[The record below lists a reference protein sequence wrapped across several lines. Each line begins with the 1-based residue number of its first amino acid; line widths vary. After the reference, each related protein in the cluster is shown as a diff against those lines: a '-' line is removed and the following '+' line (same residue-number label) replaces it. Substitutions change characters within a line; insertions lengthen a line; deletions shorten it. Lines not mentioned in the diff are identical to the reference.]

1 MQTDDVLAG
10 RPEGIRQP
18 FTEADFDTAIFN
30 NPGKD
35 QFLIDSE
42 VHRLVLNVTYGLTK
56 NFQFDLEIPYLRES
70 GGYLDGFIQNFH
82 DNFGFDQAGRDTLF
96 KDDSTQALFLN
107 GQKLFISSFE
117 ESGLSDVVLSA
128 KIPLYRSHQY
138 VPLLNARFAVKFP
151 TGDEEKLLGSG
162 NYDWGFNLYATKIFK
177 KSCIH
182 GNFGVVI
189 PGDWDLFPD
198 LDISNVYSI
207 LIAWEYVPRSNI
219 SILIQDL
226 AQTSYYKDAT
236 DSPLSK
242 VSHEISV
249 GIKMSIR
256 KDMAWVFSFTE
267 NHAELNTSP
276 DIGFHVGFLA
286 LCCD

>member
-1 MQTDDVLAG
+1 
-10 RPEGIRQP
+10 
-18 FTEADFDTAIFN
+18 
-30 NPGKD
+30 
-35 QFLIDSE
+35 
-42 VHRLVLNVTYGLTK
+42 VTYGLTK
-56 NFQFDLEIPYLRES
+56 NLQLDLEIPYLRES

-82 DNFGFDQAGRDTLF
+82 DNFCFDQAGRDTLF
-96 KDDSTQALFLN
+96 KDDSTHALFLN

-128 KIPLYRSHQY
+128 KFPIYKGHRY
-138 VPLLNARFAVKFP
+138 TPLLNARFAVKFP
-151 TGDEEKLLGSG
+151 TGDEEKLLGRG

-189 PGDWDLFPD
+189 PGDWDIFPD

-242 VSHEISV
+242 VSHEISA

-267 NHAELNTSP
+267 NHGELNNSP